1 MYFHGINRQE
11 VPNKSFFLYI
21 SLSRQVRNF
30 PYLCI
35 FLSEPLFYCFKSGE
49 IFFNPRRGLLSS
61 HRGLLSS
68 RRGLS
73 SSRRELK
80 NLPKPLYF
88 LIGEKYK

>member
-30 PYLCI
+30 PYPCI

-61 HRGLLSS
+61 RRGLSSS

-80 NLPKPLYF
+80 NLS
-88 LIGEKYK
+88 

>member
-61 HRGLLSS
+61 RRGLLSSRRGLLSS

-73 SSRRELK
+73 SSRRKLK
-80 NLPKPLYF
+80 NLS
-88 LIGEKYK
+88 